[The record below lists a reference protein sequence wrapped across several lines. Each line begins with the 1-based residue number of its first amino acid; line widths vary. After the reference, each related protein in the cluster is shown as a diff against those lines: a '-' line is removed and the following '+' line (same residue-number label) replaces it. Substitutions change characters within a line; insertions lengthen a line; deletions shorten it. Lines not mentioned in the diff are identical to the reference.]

1 MNIINNN
8 DGLINGFLS
17 LGHFLLTN
25 LLLDILK
32 SSAPS
37 RIIVLSSLAHKY
49 GELNRND
56 LNSEKSYNKYKAY
69 SQSKLANILFVQEL
83 AKRLKGSGV
92 FVNAVHPGVVKTD
105 LGRHLVHSY
114 LKKLIDP
121 FTYYFFKTPKSGA
134 QTTIL
139 LAVDPA
145 IEEEKVTGQYFSDCK
160 LQKVAPAARKNNNDA
175 EWLWKESEKLTRLSS
190 HTNPV

>member
-1 MNIINNN
+1 MH
-8 DGLINGFLS
+8 LIS
-17 LGHFLLTN
+17 VIGHFLLTN

-49 GELNRND
+49 GEIDRND

-83 AKRLKGSGV
+83 ARRLKGTGV
-92 FVNAVHPGVVKTD
+92 SVNAVHPGVVKTD

-114 LKKLIDP
+114 IKKLIDP
-121 FTYYFFKTPKSGA
+121 FTYFFFKTAKSGA
-134 QTTIL
+134 QTTIR
-139 LAVDPA
+139 LAVDP
-145 IEEEKVTGQYFSDCK
+145 ELDKVTGQYFADCK
-160 LQKVAPAARKNNNDA
+160 AQKVAASARKNNNDA
-175 EWLWKESEKLTRLSS
+175 EWLWKESEKMTRLSS
-190 HTNPV
+190 HTHPA